1 MPFATNVEAFITKW
15 ERNPLNERAVA
26 HEHFA
31 DLCRLLQQPTP
42 NDPNPLDPS
51 HESYRFEKPLTK
63 VGGKAGFA
71 DVWKRGHFVWE
82 YKTKGKYPT
91 LDEAY
96 KQLLLYKEDLENPPV
111 LVACD
116 IARYEVHIGFTGY
129 RTRIEAFE
137 HADLRKSETRKLL
150 HAIFTTP
157 DKLRPQERVET
168 ITEEAASHFATVAR
182 LLEQRGF
189 APTAVA
195 HFFMRVVFAL
205 FAEDIHLLPGEL
217 MSKNIREAILKPH
230 EFQPRLQALFQ
241 KMRDGGFFGN
251 DLIPHFD
258 GGLFD
263 DDRVLPLNPDEL
275 TYLGEAAKLDWSA
288 IEPSIFGTLFERAI
302 DKTKRAQLG
311 LHYTSKT
318 DILTLLE
325 PVLLQPLRLEWA
337 RIKREL
343 EPRRAQL
350 AQLQGGKL
358 QQLKHHVEGLL
369 LGLLGQLAD
378 LRVLDPACGSG
389 NFLYVALHELKDLE
403 KEIRTYAVGL
413 GLPPPELSI
422 HPRQFYGLEKN
433 PFAAELAQIVVW
445 IGYFQWRRMNGLWD
459 YEQPILQP
467 LETIQCRDAILEI
480 GLDGQ
485 PQEPTW
491 PEVDVILGNPPF
503 LGGKRIRQEMG
514 DRYVE
519 ALFKLYQKRVP
530 HGADIVCYWFEKARS
545 QLVQGEV
552 KRVGLLATQGI
563 RGGANRKVLER
574 IKADGEI
581 FFAWSDREWI
591 LDGATVHISMIGFDA
606 GQEQNRTLDGQAV
619 AQINADLTASVDL
632 TLAQKLAE
640 NDSVSFMGDIK
651 VGPFDIDADLAQ
663 QLLVA
668 ENPLSGKSNSDV
680 IRPWANGFDI
690 VRRPRNMWIIDFG
703 VDMSEEEAAQYEAP
717 FAYVRQHVKP
727 TRDSVRFKSHR
738 EKWWLH
744 GAPRP
749 EMRQTLAPLSRYIG
763 TSRVAK
769 HRIFT
774 WLRPEILPD
783 STIVVFAREDDYFLG
798 VLQSKVHELWAR
810 RMGTQLR
817 DAESGSRYTSTTTFG
832 TFPCPWPPGQ
842 EPAEAEDGRVE
853 AIAAAARGLVGLR
866 EAWLNPP
873 GLGAQELAKRTL
885 TNLYNARPAWLEQA
899 HAAVDAAVL
908 AAYGWPSDLAAEELL
923 RRLLALNQARR
934 GRK

>member
-1 MPFATNVEAFITKW
+1 MPSAPNIEAFITKW
-15 ERNPLNERAVA
+15 EHNLLNERATA

-42 NDPNPLDPS
+42 NDPNPLDPA

-91 LDEAY
+91 LAEAY

-116 IARYEVHIGFTGY
+116 IARYEVHIAFTGY
-129 RTRIEAFE
+129 RTRIEVFE
-137 HADLRKSETRKLL
+137 HVDLRNSETRNLL
-150 HAIFTTP
+150 HAIFTRPQT
-157 DKLRPQERVET
+157 LRPQERVET

-189 APTAVA
+189 APTVVA

-205 FAEDIHLLPGEL
+205 FAEDIDLLPGEL

-241 KMRDGGFFGN
+241 KMRDGGYFGS

-263 DDRVLPLNPDEL
+263 DDCVLPLNPDEL

-302 DKTKRAQLG
+302 DKAKRAQLG
-311 LHYTSKT
+311 LHYTSQA

-337 RIKREL
+337 RLKREI
-343 EPRRAQL
+343 EPLRAQL

-358 QQLKHHVEGLL
+358 QQLKHQLEGLL

-403 KEIRTYAVGL
+403 KAIRTYAVGL
-413 GLPPPELSI
+413 GLTPPELSI

-445 IGYFQWRRMNGLWD
+445 IGYFQWRRTNGFWA
-459 YEQPILQP
+459 YEEPILQP

-480 GLDGQ
+480 GPDGQ
-485 PQEPTW
+485 PHEPPW
-491 PEVDVILGNPPF
+491 PEADVIIGNPPF
-503 LGGKRIRQEMG
+503 LGSKKLRQELG
-514 DRYVE
+514 DTYVE
-519 ALFKLYQKRVP
+519 SIFKLYQKRVP
-530 HGADIVCYWFEKARS
+530 AFADLVCYWFEKANN
-545 QLVQGEV
+545 QLIQGQV
-552 KRVGLLATQGI
+552 KRVGLLATQAI
-563 RGGANRKVLER
+563 RVGASRKVLDH
-574 IKADGEI
+574 IKADGDI

-591 LDGATVHISMIGFDA
+591 LDGAAVHISIVGFDA
-606 GQEQNRTLDGQAV
+606 GQEQNRTLDGQVV
-619 AQINADLTASVDL
+619 AQINADLTASLDL

-640 NDSVSFMGDIK
+640 NALVSFAGDSK
-651 VGPFDIDADLAQ
+651 HGPFDIDAGLAQ
-663 QLLVA
+663 QMLLA
-668 ENPLSGKSNSDV
+668 QNPLSGKSNSDV
-680 IRPWANGFDI
+680 IRPWANGSD
-690 VRRPRNMWIIDFG
+690 VTRRPRDMWIIDFG
-703 VDMSEEEAAQYEAP
+703 VDMAEEEAAQYEAP
-717 FAYVRQHVKP
+717 FAYISQHVKP
-727 TRDSVRFKSHR
+727 TRVSNRMERRAK
-738 EKWWLH
+738 KWWIH
-744 GAPRP
+744 GDAAKRI
-749 EMRQTLAPLSRYIG
+749 RSTALILSRYIV
-763 TSRVAK
+763 TSLTAK

-783 STIVVFAREDDYFLG
+783 STLVVFAREDDYFLG
-798 VLQSKVHELWAR
+798 VLHSKPHELWAR
-810 RMGTQLR
+810 RLGTQLR
-817 DAESGSRYTSTTTFG
+817 DAESGSRYTPTTCFE

-842 EPAEAEDGRVE
+842 EPADGRVK
-853 AIAAAARGLVGLR
+853 AIAEAARELVKLR
-866 EAWLNPP
+866 ETWLNPP
-873 GLGAQELAKRTL
+873 GLGAKELAKRTL
-885 TNLYNARPAWLEQA
+885 TNLYNARPDWLDQA
-899 HAAVDAAVL
+899 HEALDGAVL
-908 AAYGWPSDLAAEELL
+908 AAYGWPADLADEEIL
-923 RRLLALNQARR
+923 RRLLVLNQARA